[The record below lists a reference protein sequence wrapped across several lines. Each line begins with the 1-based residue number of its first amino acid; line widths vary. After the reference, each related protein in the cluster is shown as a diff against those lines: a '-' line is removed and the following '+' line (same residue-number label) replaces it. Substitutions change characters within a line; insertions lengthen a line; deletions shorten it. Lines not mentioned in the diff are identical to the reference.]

1 MARKFT
7 RIEFEDGSVVVV
19 KTAGSASNSDEYM
32 VEGNQVSSWGFNTCF
47 ENISYGNLVSRV
59 IDNTGK
65 RVVRTVSHSIK

>member
-19 KTAGSASNSDEYM
+19 KSAGNASNSDEYM
-32 VEGNQVSSWGFNTCF
+32 VEGNQVSNWGFNTCF
-47 ENISYGNLVSRV
+47 ENISYGNLVNRV

-65 RVVRTVSHSIK
+65 KVVRAISHSVE